1 MSIMAEAAGT
11 SVNGSFVAEVVWG
24 AVVVVASTILLVVVL
39 YVFGPRGNKART
51 GRTGRSPGGLVTGID
66 NRRSTSKTIAVAWT
80 LVLAWMVVSVGFVA
94 ARTSGTT
101 FSDLLS
107 NASDLYLVFLG
118 GPYAAAVLAKIST
131 SANVDQGRLVKSTA
145 QQPSLFDVVSD
156 DNGNVDLYDFQYTLF
171 NLIAIIIVIFTFV
184 GHPGHGLPAIP
195 DFLAVLTGGSALTYT
210 VNKAVASSGPQILS
224 VSPSTARIGDVL
236 TISTSQLINQTT
248 VSAAPIVT
256 VGGLTATNVAITP
269 GAPGTVTATIPSPPA
284 GQTFPTGSPVQVA
297 VTTAN
302 ATVAALNSAV
312 TIVEDKPTISPPN
325 PNSIQANTLIKVFG
339 QWLLEPGS
347 ADGTALAG
355 ATSVCGATVTLETDA
370 GQACA
375 VTFEGPY
382 SNTLV
387 TIRVGA
393 VPGDSEQ
400 QAKLSL
406 ARGALTT
413 PQASVTVTP

>member
-1 MSIMAEAAGT
+1 MSVLAEAART

-24 AVVVVASTILLVVVL
+24 AVVVVASTILLIVLL
-39 YVFGPRGNKART
+39 YVFGPRWKKSGT
-51 GRTGRSPGGLVTGID
+51 GRTARNPGGLVTGID

-80 LVLAWMVVSVGFVA
+80 LVVAWMVISVGFVA

-171 NLIAIIIVIFTFV
+171 NLIAIIIVIFTFA

-224 VSPSTARIGDVL
+224 VSPSTARIGDVV
-236 TISTSQLINQTT
+236 TISTSQLISQTT
-248 VSAAPIVT
+248 VPAAPIVT
-256 VGGLTATNVAITP
+256 IGGVAATNVDVTP
-269 GAPGTVTATIPSPPA
+269 GALNTVTATIASPPA
-284 GQTFPTGSPVQVA
+284 GQAFPSGPVQVA

-302 ATVAALNSAV
+302 GTVAAQNNAV
-312 TIVEDKPTISPPN
+312 TVVADVPTISPPN
-325 PNSIQANTLIKVFG
+325 PSSVKSGSLMKVLG
-339 QWLLEPGS
+339 QWLLDPGS
-347 ADGTALAG
+347 ADGTAVAG
-355 ATSVCGATVTLETDA
+355 AASVCGAAVALVTDTGE
-370 GQACA
+370 ACT

-382 SNTLV
+382 SNTFV
-387 TIRVGA
+387 TLRVGT
-393 VPGDSEQ
+393 VQGDSGQ
-400 QAKLSL
+400 PAKLTL
-406 ARGALTT
+406 ARGTLTT
-413 PQASVTVTP
+413 TPASITITP